1 MNTDMWQCNYAD
13 ETVDKKLFW
22 LCVLKRLWIV
32 AAGACAMS
40 LLIGGS
46 YWLTHTVLV
55 QERQYRAQGDIYIEY
70 IPEEGYGISTVYL
83 NEDVWKALVKSDAFV
98 QDMSAQLAE
107 QGITLDEELLR
118 QSVDAVLVKDTRIV
132 TAMATTTEPALS
144 TSIAAVLQQALLNY
158 GEAYRDIESA
168 YVLTAAGEAE
178 MVLTDEW
185 TGRLFLLGAVL
196 GVLVFLTAVFLTVT
210 LDDSVYVP
218 EQFERR
224 YGIPMFGI
232 LQTPEAEAGLRY
244 GAANKKTWILTAAQR
259 DLPLNEIAGKLQEA
273 LPGEHQISALP
284 VPDEQP
290 GTVSRIREADGI
302 LLAVESGRHDGKRIE
317 KLLRFLDQQG
327 CPVLGAVLWN
337 QDQRLIRQYY
347 GYRKG
352 KRR

>member
-1 MNTDMWQCNYAD
+1 MWQCNYAD

-22 LCVLKRLWIV
+22 LCVLKKLRVV
-32 AAGACAMS
+32 AAGACVMS

-55 QERQYRAQGDIYIEY
+55 QEKQYRAQGDVYIEY

-83 NEDVWKALVKSDAFV
+83 NEDVWKALVKSDAFM
-98 QDMSAQLAE
+98 QDMSAILAE
-107 QGITLDEELLR
+107 QGLAFDKELLR
-118 QSVDAVLVKDTRIV
+118 QSVDAALVKDTRIV

-144 TSIAAVLQQALLNY
+144 TAIAAALQQALLNY
-158 GEAYRDIESA
+158 GEVYGDIETA

-178 MVLTDEW
+178 MLVTDEW

-196 GVLVFLTAVFLTVT
+196 GILVSLTAVFMAAA

-224 YGIPMFGI
+224 YGIPMFGAF
-232 LQTPEAEAGLRY
+232 QTPEAEAGLRY
-244 GAANKKTWILTAAQR
+244 AAVNKKTLLLTAAQK
-259 DLPLNEIAGKLQEA
+259 DLPLDEMAGALQESSE
-273 LPGEHQISALP
+273 GVYQISALP

-290 GTVSRIREADGI
+290 ETAARIREADGI

-317 KLLRFLDQQG
+317 KLLRFLDQQD
-327 CPVLGAVLWN
+327 CCVLGAVLWN
-337 QDQRLIRQYY
+337 PDQRLIRRYY